1 MKNLAVVLGIF
12 LTTISY
18 AQETSVDKEQ
28 VLKEVKLKDFGVSI
42 SIDSAEELESTFT
55 IADIREILGEL
66 NVNEDVSFE
75 VVCNGDK
82 MSNGKTTTLTYK
94 VNGNTSDINSFLK
107 SVNKIRNAAI
117 NYYSNK

>member
-94 VNGNTSDINSFLK
+94 VNGNTSDIDSFLK